1 MSKIIE
7 DLYAHLNKSN
17 YRAKIVSTNNLFSL
31 INEIQ
36 QYHQKGLIEKS
47 FFKER
52 LSWLSSSLL
61 KNISAEKSVIII
73 AVPRPQS
80 KASFNWNGNC
90 KSIVIPP
97 TYTGYEQT
105 RKKVENQINK
115 VLKLKNYSATRALL
129 PLKALAVRSGL
140 GTYGKNNICY
150 VSGMGSFHQLVAV
163 YSNILTKE
171 KLQKPKMMTV
181 CEKCDICEKACPT
194 NAISHNRFLLKAERC
209 LTYHNEKKGV
219 TPFPSWIEQ
228 IWHNCVVGCMYCQKV
243 CPVNT
248 NFSNWFGIEET
259 FSEKETKQLLNHPTK
274 NNLSSTTLEKLTK
287 LNLADYL
294 DSLSRNLN
302 VFFR

>member
-17 YRAKIVSTNNLFSL
+17 YRTKIVSTNNLFSL

-36 QYHQKGLIEKS
+36 QYHQKGIIENS

-61 KNISAEKSVIII
+61 KNISAEKSVIIT

-80 KASFNWNGNC
+80 KANFNWKGNC

-105 RKKVENQINK
+105 RKQVENQIKK
-115 VLKLKNYSATRALL
+115 VLKEKNYSATRALL

-150 VSGMGSFHQLVAV
+150 VPGMGSFHQLVAV

-171 KLQKPKMMTV
+171 KLQKPKMMTA
-181 CEKCDICEKACPT
+181 CEKCDICEKVCPT
-194 NAISHNRFLLKAERC
+194 NAISHNRFVLKAERC

-219 TPFPSWIEQ
+219 VPFPSWIEQ
-228 IWHNCVVGCMYCQKV
+228 TWHNCVVGCMHCQKV

-248 NFSNWFGIEET
+248 NFSNWFGIEEN

-274 NNLSSTTLEKLTK
+274 NKLSSTTIEKLAK